1 MSQARES
8 QEHGAV
14 PDPKVYTVGMQQPI
28 RQSLANAMRRHAAVL
43 RRGAAADR
51 ELPDPDTLT
60 GLLAKAVDWNVVLE
74 SEGFV
79 DYVRGMVQLVVRQGA
94 GESFRR
100 RDEFIGAL
108 NRAVTS
114 LSERGQPTADLHL
127 AAATYYAT
135 VSNGA
140 DEREQAIQSAVNTA
154 RDPVEKL
161 RALITLAKYY
171 IDVSGYTEA
180 RKILDECEAL
190 ALSVPEY
197 HGLLMVDVLLTR
209 GLATF
214 YGNPRQ
220 ALTYFRQAVDMG
232 ETLDSSREVNDTV
245 ATAHH
250 FIGRI
255 QALDGHYQEALTS
268 MVEGQRRRERTEG
281 SDRKALG
288 FYHVRLAEILLE
300 VGCVD
305 SANYH
310 LEECGR
316 VFRALQESST
326 GEATL
331 DAALARV
338 HLLQGHISKASELID
353 VAVARARR
361 DRHPR
366 AELDYLFQRLY
377 LSVRLGDLAGVMQA
391 LRRALPLWWST
402 EASSG
407 HRFNAAAITRAL
419 RVAIILGARRLRVT
433 RKHQQKEEVICP
445 CRHCR
450 DELDLRTG
458 PTAPTRS

>member
-1 MSQARES
+1 MTQARES
-8 QEHGAV
+8 QEYAGA
-14 PDPKVYTVGMQQPI
+14 PDPATYTANMQQPI
-28 RQSLANAMRRHAAVL
+28 RQSLANSMRRHAVVL
-43 RRGAAADR
+43 RRGAVADR

-60 GLLAKAVDWNVVLE
+60 GLLARAVAWNVVLE

-79 DYVRGMVQLVVRQGA
+79 DYVRGLVDLVVRQGA

-108 NRAVTS
+108 NRAVAS
-114 LSERGQPTADLHL
+114 LAERGQPTADLHL

-154 RDPVEKL
+154 LDPVEKL
-161 RALITLAKYY
+161 RALIALAKYY
-171 IDVSGYTEA
+171 IDVSGYTQA
-180 RKILDECEAL
+180 REILDECEAL
-190 ALSVPEY
+190 ATSTPEY

-220 ALTYFRQAVDMG
+220 ALIYFRQTVDMG

-255 QALDGHYQEALTS
+255 QALDGHYQEALAS

-288 FYHVRLAEILLE
+288 FYHVRLAEILLD

-310 LEECGR
+310 LEECAR

-331 DAALARV
+331 DATLARV
-338 HLLQGHISKASELID
+338 DLLQGRVSKASELLD
-353 VAVARARR
+353 VAIARARR

-366 AELDYLFQRLY
+366 AELDYLFLRLY
-377 LSVRLGDLAGVMQA
+377 LSVRRGDLVGVA
-391 LRRALPLWWST
+391 RVFRRALPLWWSS
-402 EASSG
+402 EARSG
-407 HRFNAAAITRAL
+407 HRFSAAAITQAL
-419 RVAIILGARRLRVT
+419 RVAIRLAFRRLRT
-433 RKHQQKEEVICP
+433 SREHQRTEQIVCP
-445 CRHCR
+445 CGHCR
-450 DELDLRTG
+450 NERDPFAQVPPLRQ
-458 PTAPTRS
+458 